1 MKEDKLYIDY
11 MPGVWYGA
19 EFDPPMH
26 CDLVILIR
34 HAVHK
39 GVRILK
45 LASYSPYGWLIR
57 DFGERSKKD
66 WEIEQWLMLP
76 RAEGENNGGT

>member
-1 MKEDKLYIDY
+1 MKKNMIYIDY
-11 MPGVWYGA
+11 TPGVWYGA

-34 HAVHK
+34 HAVSK
-39 GVRILK
+39 RVRILK

-76 RAEGENNGGT
+76 KTEGE